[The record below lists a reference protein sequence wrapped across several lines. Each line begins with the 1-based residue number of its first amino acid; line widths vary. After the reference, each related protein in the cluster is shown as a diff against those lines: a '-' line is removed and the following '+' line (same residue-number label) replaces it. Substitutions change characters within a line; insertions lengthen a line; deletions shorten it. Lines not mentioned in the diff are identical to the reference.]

1 MLSRWLPFEQPLV
14 QLDEQL
20 AELDRVLQS
29 LDGAGNP
36 NEVRRIR
43 QRRDELIQLRDQLLR
58 KIVSNLTAW
67 DKVLLARHPKRPYA
81 LDYIN
86 GMSSNFVE
94 LHGDR
99 AFGDDGAVVAGLTQ
113 LEGRSVVMVGY
124 QKGRDPR
131 ERQQRNFGM
140 PLPEG
145 LRKARRVME
154 LADKFGKPVIS
165 FVDTPGAACLV
176 EAEERGISEAIAR
189 NQMVMSLL
197 RVPIVIVI
205 IGEGNSG
212 GAIALALG
220 DKVLMQEHA
229 YYSVISP
236 EGCASILWR
245 DGSKG
250 AEAAEALQITA
261 QDVVRFGIADGIIPE
276 PLGGA
281 HRDPAAAVRHVKE
294 AVLNALAELDPFS
307 PSELVEHRYQRYRN
321 LGVYR
326 ERSDG
331 EGRQNFWQPDDAQ

>member
-20 AELDRVLQS
+20 AELDALLRS
-29 LDGAGNP
+29 LDGTADSS
-36 NEVRRIR
+36 EIARLR
-43 QRRDELIQLRDQLLR
+43 QKRDELIALRQQVMRRIFSD
-58 KIVSNLTAW
+58 LTAW
-67 DKVLLARHPKRPYA
+67 DKVQLARHQKRPYP

-86 GMSSNFVE
+86 GMFTHFIE

-99 AFGDDGAVVAGLTQ
+99 CFGDDGAVVAGLAK
-113 LEGRSVVMVGY
+113 LEGRSVVVVGY
-124 QKGRDPR
+124 QKGRDIR

-189 NQMVMSLL
+189 NQMTMSLL
-197 RVPIVIVI
+197 RVPIIIVV

-220 DKVLMQEHA
+220 DTVFMLEHA

-250 AEAAEALQITA
+250 DKAAEALKITA
-261 QDVVRFGIADGIIPE
+261 QDVVRFGVADDIIPE
-276 PLGGA
+276 PLGGS
-281 HRDPAAAVRHVKE
+281 HRNPAEVTQNIKQT
-294 AVLNALAELDPFS
+294 VLQALAQLDTLS
-307 PSELVEHRYQRYRN
+307 PDELVERRYHRYRR
-321 LGVYR
+321 LGVFN
-326 ERSDG
+326 EGLNDVDG
-331 EGRQNFWQPDDAQ
+331 AASVR

>member
-1 MLSRWLPFEQPLV
+1 MLSRWLPFEEPLV
-14 QLDEQL
+14 QLDEDLARLDRELQSMDGSADPDKV
-20 AELDRVLQS
+20 AEL
-29 LDGAGNP
+29 
-36 NEVRRIR
+36 R
-43 QRRDELIQLRDQLLR
+43 QRRNKLIQMRDELLRE
-58 KIVSNLTAW
+58 IFS
-67 DKVLLARHPKRPYA
+67 VLKPWHRVQIARHQKRPYP

-86 GMSSNFVE
+86 GMCSNFIE

-99 AFGDDGAVVAGLTQ
+99 TFGDDGAVVAGLAK
-113 LEGRSVVMVGY
+113 LDGRSVVMVGY
-124 QKGRDPR
+124 QKGRDVR

-154 LADKFGKPVIS
+154 IADKFGKPVIS

-189 NQMVMSLL
+189 NQMVMSQL
-197 RVPIVIVI
+197 RVPIIIVI

-220 DKVLMQEHA
+220 DKVFMLEHA

-245 DGSKG
+245 DGSRG
-250 AEAAEALQITA
+250 AEAAAALQITA
-261 QDVVRFGIADGIIPE
+261 EDVVRFGVADGIIPE

-281 HRDPAAAVRHVKE
+281 HRDPAAATRNIKE
-294 AVLNALAELDPFS
+294 TVLQALAELDQYS
-307 PSELVEHRYQRYRN
+307 PEELVERRYQRYRN
-321 LGVYR
+321 MGVFHDPR
-326 ERSDG
+326 DNKDGSTER
-331 EGRQNFWQPDDAQ
+331 NC